1 MENSKMSL
9 VDAKRTGAACEIC
22 GMKFVMLKDYAPY
35 SHGHPTVC
43 HGCWKTLTGFEKRL
57 HRRAKR
63 DTAVRQYNRI
73 IDEKV
78 LAIKLAPF

>member
-1 MENSKMSL
+1 MENPKMSL

-63 DTAVRQYNRI
+63 DTAVR
-73 IDEKV
+73 
-78 LAIKLAPF
+78 